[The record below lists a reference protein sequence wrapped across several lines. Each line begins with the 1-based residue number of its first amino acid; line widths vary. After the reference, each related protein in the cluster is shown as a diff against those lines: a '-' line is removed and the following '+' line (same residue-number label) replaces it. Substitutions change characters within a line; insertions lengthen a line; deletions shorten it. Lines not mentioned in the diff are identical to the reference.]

1 MKYAPSVGVKF
12 HEDGSVRTFP
22 GNTFICHLDQSLP
35 LIDELRWAQDQ
46 LKSMNCGDK
55 FSFLPISSMHMTVFE
70 GVCDQIREAHKWT
83 SKLDLAADLS
93 ETTDLFATEA
103 SQVGAQGGFEMMYDY
118 VYNCPIG
125 GTAIRIKPANEHST
139 QALKQCREAL
149 KAATGINMTDF
160 DDYHFHITLSYRVI
174 ELEEQDKIELQQT
187 AKRIGERLAQSFGS
201 LTHGPVEFCTFQDMF
216 KFTPVI
222 SLS

>member
-46 LKSMNCGDK
+46 LKSMNCGNK

-70 GVCDQIREAHKWT
+70 GVCDQVREAHKWT
-83 SKLDLAADLS
+83 SKLGLDASLS
-93 ETTDLFATEA
+93 ATTDLFATEA
-103 SQVGAQGGFEMMYDY
+103 SQVGARGGFDMMFDY

-125 GTAIRIKPANEHST
+125 GTAIRIKPENEQSV

-149 KAATGINMTDF
+149 KLATGISVPDF

-174 ELEEQDKIELQQT
+174 ELEEQDKIEIEQT
-187 AKRIGERLAQSFGS
+187 TQRISERIAQSFGK

-216 KFTPVI
+216 KFTPV
-222 SLS
+222 LKLV

>member
-46 LKSMNCGDK
+46 LKEMSCGNK
-55 FSFLPISSMHMTVFE
+55 FSFLPISSMHMTAFE
-70 GVCDQIREAHKWT
+70 GVCDQIRDPKKWT
-83 SKLDLAADLS
+83 SKLSLDSELS
-93 ETTDLFATEA
+93 AITDLFATEA
-103 SQVGAQGGFEMMYDY
+103 SQIGAQGGFEMEFDY

-125 GTAIRIKPANEHST
+125 GSALRIKPANEQSRL
-139 QALKQCREAL
+139 ALKRCRELL
-149 KAATGINMTDF
+149 KVATGINMPDF

-174 ELEEQDKIELQQT
+174 ELEEQDKVELQET
-187 AKRIGERLAQSFGS
+187 TKRIGERIAQSFGS

-216 KFTPVI
+216 KFIPVI
-222 SLS
+222 KLS